1 MKRLRFEY
9 DGKML
14 SAYALGKICG
24 ISQGVLLYR
33 LRAGWAV
40 FEAMNTP
47 IRPPG
52 VNSGQSKGSI
62 DKDISRKEKAE
73 SKKIR
78 DVGMFAQCSARIN
91 SK

>member
-1 MKRLRFEY
+1 MKGLRFEY

-33 LRAGWAV
+33 LRAGWGV

-52 VNSGQSKGSI
+52 VNSCPSKGSI
-62 DKDISRKEKAE
+62 DKDISAKEK
-73 SKKIR
+73 SDKIKIR
-78 DVGMFAQCSARIN
+78 EIGMFAQCSSRTN